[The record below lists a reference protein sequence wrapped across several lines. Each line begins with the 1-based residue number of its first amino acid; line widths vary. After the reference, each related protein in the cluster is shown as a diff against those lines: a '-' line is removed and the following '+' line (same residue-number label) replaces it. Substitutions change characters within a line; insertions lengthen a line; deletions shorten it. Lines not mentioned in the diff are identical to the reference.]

1 MPSCL
6 CTELGVDTYMFR
18 EYAITLGN
26 ELQKPIY
33 IYSHF
38 IYTLLQKFWGFG
50 DGRGSRDFIHK
61 AMNELICSRGN
72 NHPWMLVQSRRKW
85 MKKS

>member
-26 ELQKPIY
+26 ELQKPLY
-33 IYSHF
+33 IFTFHLHF
-38 IYTLLQKFWGFG
+38 IAKVLGFWRWEGVERFYT
-50 DGRGSRDFIHK
+50 
-61 AMNELICSRGN
+61 
-72 NHPWMLVQSRRKW
+72 QSHE
-85 MKKS
+85 